1 MGKGWYRDVFVRAK
15 KGDTS
20 EEKWGD
26 GANTKFSNV
35 RGGGG
40 SAALCPAHGCS
51 VSGAQGQDSQTTDL
65 KKGKY
70 YSVSSILC
78 YNLHVLG
85 RELLELGQSHSSDP
99 RLS

>member
-1 MGKGWYRDVFVRAK
+1 MIPLRKSGVMEPTPSSAMCG
-15 KGDTS
+15 
-20 EEKWGD
+20 
-26 GANTKFSNV
+26 
-35 RGGGG
+35 GGGG